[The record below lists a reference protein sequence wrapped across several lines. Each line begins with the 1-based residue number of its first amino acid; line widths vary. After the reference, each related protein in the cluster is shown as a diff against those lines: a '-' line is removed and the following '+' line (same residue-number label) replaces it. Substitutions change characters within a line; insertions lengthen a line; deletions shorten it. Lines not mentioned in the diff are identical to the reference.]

1 MLKRILRKFIPLV
14 LVGGSIFAALL
25 FWAAPVVDLNNI
37 PKSQRAL
44 TSMYGM
50 EPPMTSLARSLGI
63 VRYVPVSAPPIVT
76 ATPAAKMA
84 GLPGELAAMP
94 ARAPRLIIYTVQMSL
109 VVRGTEAALV
119 QIEGLAAELGGYVT
133 SSNTRQYE
141 EGSRASITIRVPS
154 EKLDQALEQ
163 LRELALEVR
172 SESRS
177 GDDVIEEYMD
187 LNARLKILEAAEQEL
202 LELYQTRQASGEV
215 ADILEVY
222 RQLLAF
228 RQDIEALTGQVQYL
242 EQSAALAKVTIEL
255 IPDVLAQPV
264 EIGGWRPGGTAR
276 TALQALVSSLQFL
289 ADVVIWFVILLLPLA
304 VVIGVPS
311 YGFWRLIRR
320 WRVRQHSPRTE

>member
-1 MLKRILRKFIPLV
+1 
-14 LVGGSIFAALL
+14 
-25 FWAAPVVDLNNI
+25 
-37 PKSQRAL
+37 
-44 TSMYGM
+44 
-50 EPPMTSLARSLGI
+50 LA
-63 VRYVPVSAPPIVT
+63 
-76 ATPAAKMA
+76 
-84 GLPGELAAMP
+84 
-94 ARAPRLIIYTVQMSL
+94 
-109 VVRGTEAALV
+109 
-119 QIEGLAAELGGYVT
+119 QIEDLAAELGGYVT

-141 EGSRASITIRVPS
+141 EGNRASVTIRVPS

-177 GDDVIEEYMD
+177 GEDVTEECVD

-228 RQDIEALTGQVQYL
+228 RQDIEALTGRVQYL
-242 EQSAALAKVTIEL
+242 EQSAALAKVTVDL

-289 ADVVIWFVILLLPLA
+289 ADVVIWSVILLLPLA

-320 WRVRQHSPRTE
+320 WRTRQPSPRIE